1 MLTNVEKNRRNTVKN
16 SVSKFVIGLIVG
28 VLCTG
33 IVVWQVMPRMMI
45 NVQKSK
51 LNFDDTVSAV
61 NESVTKEKD
70 WKVPAIFDIQ
80 KNILDAGHK
89 DMTKVKIVSLCQPHY
104 AKKILE
110 SDDDKKVTTMMPL
123 GIGIYETKGGEV
135 YISTMNIGIM
145 GMMFGG
151 TIADVMGDAE
161 EDIEEMLEDI
171 AKD

>member
-1 MLTNVEKNRRNTVKN
+1 LLTNVERDRRFTVKN
-16 SVSKFVIGLIVG
+16 SVLKFVIGSIVG
-28 VLCTG
+28 VLLMG

-45 NVQKSK
+45 NVRKSK
-51 LNFDDTVSAV
+51 LNFEDTVLAV

-123 GIGIYETKGGEV
+123 GIGIYETKGGQV
-135 YISTMNIGIM
+135 YVSTMNIGMM
-145 GMMFGG
+145 GLMFGG
-151 TIADVMGDAE
+151 TIADVMGDAA